1 MDIRDTLRSILNILH
16 LDLNKSLEYDR
27 LTKKIM
33 RKVITP
39 TSNCI
44 DVGCH
49 KGEMLNHILKSAP
62 NGKHF
67 AFEPIPSLFKQLQYK
82 YSKSAAILPYALSDK
97 KGTTTFN
104 YVKNAPAYSG
114 INKRTYVVENPD
126 IEEIT
131 VEMMRLDDCI
141 PQDIPIHFIKID
153 VEGGEFG
160 VLKGAERIINES
172 KPIILFESG
181 LGASDFY
188 GTTAEDI
195 FGFLTNEFSMNI
207 FTLKTWLNQGKPL
220 TKEEFMR
227 YFTSNEE
234 YYFLACPKNS

>member
-33 RKVITP
+33 KMVITS

-49 KGEMLNHILKSAP
+49 KGEMLSHIVKLAP
-62 NGKHF
+62 QGKHF
-67 AFEPIPSLFKQLQYK
+67 GFEPIPSLYRQLKQK
-82 YSKSAAILPYALSDK
+82 FSKAATILPYALSDK

-114 INKRTYVVENPD
+114 INKRTYEVANPD

-141 PQDIPIHFIKID
+141 PPGLPIFFIKID
-153 VEGGEFG
+153 VEGGELG
-160 VLKGAERIINES
+160 VLKGAERIIKES

-188 GTTAEDI
+188 GTTSEDI
-195 FGFLTNEFSMNI
+195 FGFLSSQYSMNI
-207 FTLKTWLNQGKPL
+207 FTLKSWLSKGSPL
-220 TKEEFMR
+220 DQKEFSR
-227 YFTSNEE
+227 FFTTNEE
-234 YYFLACPKNS
+234 YYFLACPK